1 MRRGHV
7 LRRFHIITKE
17 AVTAFNTDIIELPCT
32 LIDIGEKDER
42 FTLIFDRFD
51 EGLTE
56 HSVKSH
62 GLSGI
67 FKAVY
72 KCRGMDCCFDIDL
85 TIGNL
90 YYFSYDLDT
99 AWDIYFGRN
108 SKAVLRSY
116 GEPPFGSELI
126 FAFNEIGKCTVS
138 GHFMNSEYGFRNGI
152 SFEMAADNSVIS
164 SQIVAMKNFFDKLDE
179 IQGNKN
185 FY

>member
-7 LRRFHIITKE
+7 LRRFRIITKE
-17 AVTAFNTDIIELPCT
+17 AITAFNTDIIELPCT
-32 LIDIGEKDER
+32 LIDIGDRDER

-62 GLSGI
+62 GLSGR

-99 AWDIYFGRN
+99 AWDINFGRN
-108 SKAVLRSY
+108 SNAVLRSY
-116 GEPPFGSELI
+116 GEPPFRSELV
-126 FAFNEIGKCTVS
+126 FAFDDSGKCTVS
-138 GHFMNSEYGFRNGI
+138 GQFRTSENRFRSGI
-152 SFEMAADNSVIS
+152 SFEMEADRSVIS
-164 SQIVAMKNFFDKLDE
+164 SQIAAMEKFFDKLSE
-179 IQGNKN
+179 IQGSKN

>member
-7 LRRFHIITKE
+7 LRRFRIKTKE
-17 AVTAFNTDIIELPCT
+17 AITAFSTDIIELPFT
-32 LIDIGEKDER
+32 LIDIGDRDER
-42 FTLIFDRFD
+42 FKLIFDRFD

-56 HSVKSH
+56 HSIKSH
-62 GLSGI
+62 GLSGR

-72 KCRGMDCCFDIDL
+72 KSRGMDCCFDIDL
-85 TIGNL
+85 SIGNL

-99 AWDIYFGRN
+99 AWDINFGKN
-108 SKAVLRSY
+108 TTAVLRNY
-116 GEPPFGSELI
+116 GEQPFRSELI
-126 FAFNEIGKCTVS
+126 FAFDEIGKCTVS
-138 GHFMNSEYGFRNGI
+138 GHFMNSECGFRNGI

-164 SQIVAMKNFFDKLDE
+164 SQIVAMVNFFDKLDE